1 MIDTDTIK
9 RHIHDLHSIVSI
21 EDKDDAFIINC
32 IVFNVKQTSKFSPF
46 RKTIKKSLLK
56 PEIRESIIDDI
67 LNSKLETEF
76 DVESIIY
83 TDDQMEKIKKLRS
96 PPAELLKS
104 LVKAKKEYTE
114 KFKVGDRVYYKNNPG
129 IITFKHSDKNELD
142 PTKFSVKVK
151 DTEFRYV
158 CGLELVERKKQDLS
172 DIEIDPNLN
181 KLSTEKLLKMYRR
194 QRGNRYIKRIL
205 EEREHIQ
212 REEQK
217 TIIIK

>member
-1 MIDTDTIK
+1 MAAKYWINSNSGDYIFDDNDVITLCLISRYD
-9 RHIHDLHSIVSI
+9 
-21 EDKDDAFIINC
+21 ED
-32 IVFNVKQTSKFSPF
+32 
-46 RKTIKKSLLK
+46 
-56 PEIRESIIDDI
+56 E
-67 LNSKLETEF
+67 
-76 DVESIIY
+76 
-83 TDDQMEKIKKLRS
+83 
-96 PPAELLKS
+96 

-129 IITFKHSDKNELD
+129 IITFKHSDKSELA
-142 PTKFSVKVK
+142 PTKFSVQVK

-205 EEREHIQ
+205 EEREHVQ